1 MRLMM
6 MGLLTAGLA
15 TVACNHTDASTPA
28 GNALVTPA
36 TAPADRTPAASAV
49 AATARPHETGG
60 LRGADG
66 GANAWR
72 EVVIPAGTNLAIV
85 LDTAVGSATSRVEA
99 PVSAHLSRPI
109 TVHGRTALEQGSRVS
124 GVVTDA
130 KQAGKVKGLA
140 HVAVR
145 FDTLLPSGD
154 DQRYTIHTSAIGRT
168 AAATKKDDALKIG
181 APAAGGAVIG
191 ALIGGK
197 KGALIGGAAG
207 GGAGTAVVLSTRGK
221 EISLPKGAALTLRL
235 TQPVTVRI
243 KS

>member
-1 MRLMM
+1 MT
-6 MGLLTAGLA
+6 MGLLAAILA

-28 GNALVTPA
+28 ANALANPG
-36 TAPADRTPAASAV
+36 TALSDRTPAAPAV
-49 AATARPHETGG
+49 APSGRPAEAPAPS
-60 LRGADG
+60 GADP
-66 GANAWR
+66 AASASR

-85 LDTAVGSATSRVEA
+85 LDTPVGSATSRIEA
-99 PVSAHLSRPI
+99 PVSAHLSRQVV
-109 TVHGRTALEQGSRVS
+109 VHGRTALERGSRVS

-130 KQAGKVKGLA
+130 KQSGKVKGLA

-168 AAATKKDDALKIG
+168 AAATKKEDALKIG
-181 APAAGGAVIG
+181 APAAGGAIIG
-191 ALIGGK
+191 ALVGGK
-197 KGALIGGAAG
+197 KGALIGTAAG

-221 EISLPKGAALTLRL
+221 EISLPKGSALTLRL

-243 KS
+243 KG